1 MRKKLILKILT
12 STILI
17 LICVIIFFNP
27 EFIIQMFFR
36 NHYFRKYI
44 KNNQQIYFLGTNH
57 SMSLDTEPFSYL
69 NLKSVIEN
77 LKPDLVLIES
87 RPEQL
92 INNNFAD
99 GPPEMLYCHL
109 IATNI
114 GIPVKGVDWWTPS
127 ASNPETSPPIRNDY
141 IHRNILKNIN
151 ASTNLNKKI
160 LIIMGADHV
169 VLEQPKLKSAGYK
182 EVFFSVF
189 EKNRLFKIHNKRLI
203 YPKGMTYYIKKRID
217 YEKNCIGTIYKT
229 DIWKK
234 QALYLIKD
242 LNREINMIEKTG
254 ES

>member
-1 MRKKLILKILT
+1 MRKKRILKILT

-44 KNNQQIYFLGTNH
+44 KNNQQIYFLGTDH

-69 NLKSVIEN
+69 ELKSVIEN

-92 INNNFAD
+92 DNSNWAD
-99 GPPEMLYCHL
+99 GPPKMLYCHL
-109 IATNI
+109 IANRLAI
-114 GIPVKGVDWWTPS
+114 RVKGVDWWTVSSYNIPNS
-127 ASNPETSPPIRNDY
+127 SNPIRDSY
-141 IHRNILKNIN
+141 IHENIVKNIN
-151 ASTNLNKKI
+151 LYKSKKI

-169 VLEQPKLKSAGYK
+169 ILEQPKLESVGYK
-182 EVFFSVF
+182 EAFFSVF
-189 EKNRLFKIHNKRLI
+189 EKNRLFKIHNKRLT

-229 DIWKK
+229 NIWKN

-242 LNREINMIEKTG
+242 LNREITMIEKAG
-254 ES
+254 EF